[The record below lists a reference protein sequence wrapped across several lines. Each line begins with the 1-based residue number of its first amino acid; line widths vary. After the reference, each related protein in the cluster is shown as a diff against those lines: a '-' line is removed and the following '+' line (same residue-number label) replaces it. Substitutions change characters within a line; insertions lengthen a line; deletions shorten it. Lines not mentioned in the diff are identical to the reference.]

1 MQSTGKK
8 SIKVS
13 VLVKDVPP
21 PEKTKASRKC
31 IEDQVRER
39 IEHIDNGCASH
50 VDFLLLM
57 RLQKS
62 LKKRTKKSPRVK
74 NLIKMIEPVL
84 NKFGYYF

>member
-1 MQSTGKK
+1 MDKK

-13 VLVKDVPP
+13 ILVKDTPS

-50 VDFLLLM
+50 VDFLILK
-57 RLQKS
+57 RLQES
-62 LKKRTKKSPRVK
+62 LKQRKEKNDRVK
-74 NLIKMIEPVL
+74 NLIKMIEPVMG
-84 NKFGYYF
+84 KFGYYF